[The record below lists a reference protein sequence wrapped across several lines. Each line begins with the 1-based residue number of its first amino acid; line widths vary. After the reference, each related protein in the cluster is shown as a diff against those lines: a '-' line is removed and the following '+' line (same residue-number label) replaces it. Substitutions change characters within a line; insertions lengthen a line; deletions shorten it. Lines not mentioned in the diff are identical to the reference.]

1 MVVVGETTP
10 DQEWQIINDDESF
23 WQEDRSLPEGK
34 TDLEQCEREKRE
46 QKNLRI
52 LEWMYNL
59 PIGEQEGKTKQQVD
73 LSAAEFIED
82 GYPSF
87 GWIATEATSSS
98 RSSDLEIYIFVWEWK
113 I

>member
-1 MVVVGETTP
+1 MVVVGESTP

-34 TDLEQCEREKRE
+34 MDLEQCEREKRE

-59 PIGEQEGKTKQQVD
+59 PKGEQEGKTKQQVG

-82 GYPSF
+82 GYHSF
-87 GWIATEATSSS
+87 GWIATEQPLDKFPSNI
-98 RSSDLEIYIFVWEWK
+98 EF
-113 I
+113 